1 MSNAGDEG
9 PRRGR
14 STDWDRIELAVRRL
28 LDDYQKHRNRADTAE
43 ARILELEE
51 ALQTLSGGGP
61 DPIVL
66 GERISKLEIENAAL
80 RDRLR
85 QAHAEV
91 ERIIAR
97 LQFMEGQR

>member
-9 PRRGR
+9 PRRER

-28 LDDYQKHRNRADTAE
+28 LDDYQKYRNRAAAAE

-51 ALQTLSGGGP
+51 ALRTLSGGGP

-66 GERISKLEIENAAL
+66 GERISMLEVENTAL